1 MSDTAVLPRRLEHQ
15 DRFWTGLED
24 APERPDDTCFKPVTM
39 AELRS
44 ALDLEKF
51 LAASDLVC
59 GTPESRSSDVENFK
73 AIGSMI
79 VQVEAGRTGR
89 MLYARAD
96 AKNGEPVFFFAWE
109 ADR

>member
-24 APERPDDTCFKPVTM
+24 APERPDDSCFKPCS
-39 AELRS
+39 LS
-44 ALDLEKF
+44 DLQGSLYLAKVN
-51 LAASDLVC
+51 AASDLV
-59 GTPESRSSDVENFK
+59 GKIPESRSSYVENFK
-73 AIGSMI
+73 AVAAMI
-79 VQVEAGRTGR
+79 AQAEARRIAR

-109 ADR
+109 VGR